1 MSYDYIK
8 AVDEIERLYPPE
20 RIAAAKAR
28 LAAIW
33 SLQRP
38 PDAIPS
44 IFMGVPMGEGWPQ
57 GIGEAACPPDQTLEF
72 RLESIIARAALD
84 DDYVPSLNPG
94 LRQGLIPTAYGAE
107 EFWHEGHFWVKP
119 LVRSAAE
126 FLGLPRPDFTRD
138 GQAAEMLATTRF
150 FRRATEG
157 RLPVQMPDMQGP
169 LDLASHFIGTQRLF
183 EEMADHPD
191 DVHAMLA
198 QLADDFIT
206 FMRLQEAAADG
217 DLIPIHC
224 HPVIWIPSGTA
235 MALSEDM
242 LAVISPRLYARF
254 GVPYN
259 ERIADAF
266 GRIIIHSCGSFE
278 HNLRLLAGTRGLFGV
293 NFGVSECDPRQ
304 VADQFGQRA
313 VLLVHGTP
321 VSCRSL
327 PLLDPIAYVDFIFD
341 FIRERDLRAIVMLA
355 VAPGMTRPD
364 CVELSRLARGR
375 AAWS

>member
-1 MSYDYIK
+1 MTYDYLK
-8 AVDEIERLYPPE
+8 AVDEIERLYPPG
-20 RIAAAKAR
+20 RIAATKAR
-28 LAAIW
+28 LAAVW
-33 SLQRP
+33 SLRRP
-38 PDAIPS
+38 PDTIPS

-57 GIGEAACPPDQTLEF
+57 GIGEAGCPPDQTLEF

-84 DDYVPSLNPG
+84 DDHVPSLNPG

-107 EFWHEGHFWVKP
+107 ELWHEGHFWVKP
-119 LVRSAAE
+119 LVRSVAE
-126 FLGLPRPDFTRD
+126 FLALPRPDFTRD

-150 FRRATEG
+150 FRRATKR

-169 LDLASHFIGTQRLF
+169 LDLASHFLGTQRLF

-198 QLADDFIT
+198 QLTDDFIA
-206 FMRLQEAAADG
+206 FMRLQSAAVDG
-217 DLIPIHC
+217 DLISIHC
-224 HPVIWIPSGTA
+224 HPVVWIPHGMA

-254 GVPYN
+254 GLPYN
-259 ERIADAF
+259 ERVADAF

-278 HNLRLLAGTRGLFGV
+278 HNLRLLAGTRGLLGV
-293 NFGVSECDPRQ
+293 NFGVSECDPRR

-313 VLLVHGTP
+313 VLLIHGTP

-327 PLLDPIAYVDFIFD
+327 PLLDPTAYVDFIFD

-355 VAPGMTRPD
+355 VAPGMTRQD
-364 CVELSRLARGR
+364 CVELSRLARRR

>member
-28 LAAIW
+28 LAAVW

-126 FLGLPRPDFTRD
+126 FLALPRPDFTRD

-150 FRRATEG
+150 FRRATAG

-169 LDLASHFIGTQRLF
+169 LDLASHFLGTQRLF
-183 EEMADHPD
+183 EEMADHAD
-191 DVHAMLA
+191 DIHAMLA
-198 QLADDFIT
+198 QLTDDFIA
-206 FMRLQEAAADG
+206 FMRLQEAAVDG
-217 DLIPIHC
+217 ALIPIHC
-224 HPVIWIPSGTA
+224 HPVVWMPPGMA

-242 LAVISPRLYARF
+242 LAVISPRLYAPPK
-254 GVPYN
+254 G
-259 ERIADAF
+259 
-266 GRIIIHSCGSFE
+266 
-278 HNLRLLAGTRGLFGV
+278 
-293 NFGVSECDPRQ
+293 
-304 VADQFGQRA
+304 
-313 VLLVHGTP
+313 
-321 VSCRSL
+321 RSL
-327 PLLDPIAYVDFIFD
+327 Q
-341 FIRERDLRAIVMLA
+341 R
-355 VAPGMTRPD
+355 
-364 CVELSRLARGR
+364 ARGR
-375 AAWS
+375 CFRPHHHPFVRQLRAQPAAIGGHARSARRQFRRLGMRSPAGGRPVRPARGAPRSWHARVLSESAVAGPNRVRGLHFRLHPGARSTRHRDRRWPWRRG